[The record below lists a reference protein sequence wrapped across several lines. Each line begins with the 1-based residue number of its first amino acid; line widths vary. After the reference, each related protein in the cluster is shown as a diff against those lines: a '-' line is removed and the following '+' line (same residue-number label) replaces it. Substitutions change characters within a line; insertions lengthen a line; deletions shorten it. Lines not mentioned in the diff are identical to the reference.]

1 MLPYKQWNWKF
12 TFQDETRSN
21 PHLQRLARLEFEKI
35 QREAQSE
42 ERKERE
48 SEKDELDSRIRQ
60 KKEQLAKLKPQLQN
74 ILAVSEI
81 YSK

>member
-1 MLPYKQWNWKF
+1 M
-12 TFQDETRSN
+12 
-21 PHLQRLARLEFEKI
+21 ARLEFEKI

-48 SEKDELDSRIRQ
+48 AEKDELDARIRQ

-81 YSK
+81 PLFTFVYFRLQTRN

>member
-1 MLPYKQWNWKF
+1 
-12 TFQDETRSN
+12 
-21 PHLQRLARLEFEKI
+21 LARLEFEKI

-48 SEKDELDSRIRQ
+48 AEKDELDARIRQ

-81 YSK
+81 LHFSHLFISDFRQEN